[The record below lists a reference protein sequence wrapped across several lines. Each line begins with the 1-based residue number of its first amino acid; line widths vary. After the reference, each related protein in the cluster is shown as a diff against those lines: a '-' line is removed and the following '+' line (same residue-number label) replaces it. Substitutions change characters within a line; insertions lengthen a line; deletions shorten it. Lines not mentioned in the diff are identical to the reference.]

1 MAKISE
7 ETRRKLDRILLME
20 RLKWLAA
27 AVIAIGAIVGL
38 FILIDLDAEVVDHQ
52 VAGKVEHVG
61 IANLKTVR
69 QAVEVDVALDDGRH
83 ARVIA
88 AKEHEPHVGDRV
100 RIVEHKHA
108 TGRVTF
114 TWR

>member
-7 ETRRKLDRILLME
+7 ETRRKLDRILLVQ
-20 RLKWLAA
+20 RLKWVAAACVAAA
-27 AVIAIGAIVGL
+27 AVIGF
-38 FILIDLDAEVVDHQ
+38 FILIGLDAEVEDYQ
-52 VAGKVEHVG
+52 VAGRVEHIG
-61 IANLKTVR
+61 IASLKTAM
-69 QAVEVDVALDDGRH
+69 QAVTVDVALEDGRH

-100 RIVEHKHA
+100 RIVEHRHA